1 MLQLQKKAQQLIK
14 HIAIILAFLLMLS
27 SPVAAQDYD
36 KGLAAYIN
44 EDYATAFKE
53 WKPLAD
59 QGLAIAQLN
68 LGVMYT
74 NGWGVIQDYKEAV
87 KWFKLAAEQEDAKA
101 QHSLGVMYTNGWGII
116 QDYKEAV
123 KWYKL
128 AAEQGYA
135 KAQSNLGLMYVL
147 GQGVIQDYAMAHL
160 WLNIGAT
167 NGDELGGTNR
177 DVIAEEMT
185 SAAIEKAQAMA
196 RKCMESNYEE
206 CGY

>member
-53 WKPLAD
+53 WKPLAE

-68 LGVMYT
+68 LGIMYS
-74 NGWGVIQDYKEAV
+74 NGQGVV
-87 KWFKLAAEQEDAKA
+87 
-101 QHSLGVMYTNGWGII
+101 

-128 AAEQGYA
+128 AAKQGLSP
-135 KAQSNLGLMYVL
+135 AQFNLSLMYRK
-147 GQGVIQDYAMAHL
+147 GWGVPKDYVEAYKWANLSSANGHSK
-160 WLNIGAT
+160 GA
-167 NGDELGGTNR
+167 ELR
-177 DVIAEEMT
+177 ELIAVNMT
-185 SAAIEKAQAMA
+185 PAQVEKAQ
-196 RKCMESNYEE
+196 NYSRE
-206 CGY
+206 CIKINYKGCC

>member
-27 SPVAAQDYD
+27 APVAAQDYD
-36 KGLAAYIN
+36 KGLAAAQAG
-44 EDYATAFKE
+44 DYATALQE
-53 WKPLAD
+53 WTPLAE
-59 QGLAIAQLN
+59 QGNVAAQFNLAIMYVSGQ
-68 LGVMYT
+68 GV
-74 NGWGVIQDYKEAV
+74 
-87 KWFKLAAEQEDAKA
+87 
-101 QHSLGVMYTNGWGII
+101 I

-177 DVIAEEMT
+177 DIIAEEMT
-185 SAAIEKAQAMA
+185 SEDISKAQAMA
-196 RKCMESNYEE
+196 RKCMESNYKE

>member
-53 WKPLAD
+53 WKPLAE

-68 LGVMYT
+68 LGIMYS
-74 NGWGVIQDYKEAV
+74 NGQGV
-87 KWFKLAAEQEDAKA
+87 L
-101 QHSLGVMYTNGWGII
+101 

-128 AAEQGYA
+128 AAEQGEA
-135 KAQSNLGLMYVL
+135 KAQSNLGNRYYYGEGVLQDYKEAAKWYKLAAEQGNIRAQTNLGVMYSN
-147 GQGVIQDYAMAHL
+147 GQGVIQDYTTAHM
-160 WLNIGAT
+160 WYNVGAA
-167 NGDELGGTNR
+167 NGDEKSVANR
-177 DVIAEEMT
+177 DILAKSMT
-185 SAAIEKAQAMA
+185 AAAIQEAQAMA
-196 RKCMESNYEE
+196 RKCMESNYKE